1 MRIVANRSMVIGMVL
16 AGIMILVALFAPWLA
31 PNDPHEANLDE
42 RLVSPAY
49 SLSSEYPFGTD
60 HLGRC
65 ILSRALFATR
75 ISLLIGI
82 SVISLSLVTG
92 TVIGAISG
100 YAGGVVDEVIMR
112 VVDAFLS
119 FPGMFVALAVAG
131 IFGGSIVGLVVA
143 LTLVEWT
150 VFARISRGSVIS
162 VRNMDYVLASRAM
175 GAGNG
180 HILKYH
186 VLPNITSPLLVIA
199 TLGMGYVILAAASLS
214 FLGLGVSSHPELGMM
229 VSDGRFFLQSAP
241 HIMFFP
247 GMFIVSIVLGFN
259 FIGDGL
265 RDIFDPKDTKQ
276 RWRVF

>member
-1 MRIVANRSMVIGMVL
+1 MRIIANRSMVIGMVL
-16 AGIMILVALFAPWLA
+16 AGVMVMVALFAPWLA
-31 PNDPHEANLDE
+31 PNDPQESNLDE
-42 RLVSPAY
+42 RLVAPEY
-49 SLSSEYPFGTD
+49 SLSSQYPFGTD

-92 TVIGAISG
+92 TVIGAVSG
-100 YAGGVVDEVIMR
+100 YSGGVVDEIIMR

-162 VRNMDYVLASRAM
+162 VKNMDYVLASKAM
-175 GAGNG
+175 GAGSG

-186 VLPNITSPLLVIA
+186 ILPNITSPLLVIA

-214 FLGLGVSSHPELGMM
+214 FLGLGVSSYPELGMM

-241 HIMFFP
+241 HVMFFP

-265 RDIFDPKDTKQ
+265 RDIFDPRDTKQ

>member
-1 MRIVANRSMVIGMVL
+1 MKITINRSMSIGLLL
-16 AGIMILVALFAPWLA
+16 AGVMVLVALFAPWLA
-31 PNDPHEANLDE
+31 PNDPYQANLDE
-42 RLVSPAY
+42 RLVSPTLTAT
-49 SLSSEYPFGTD
+49 SEYPLGTD

-75 ISLLIGI
+75 ISLIIGI
-82 SVISLSLVTG
+82 SVISLSLFTG
-92 TVIGAISG
+92 TVIGAVSG
-100 YAGGVVDEVIMR
+100 YVGGVVDEVIMR

-131 IFGGSIVGLVVA
+131 IFGGSIIGLVVA
-143 LTLVEWT
+143 LALVEWT

-162 VRNMDYVLASRAM
+162 VKNMDFVLASRSM
-175 GAGNG
+175 GAGNL
-180 HILKYH
+180 HILRYH
-186 VLPNITSPLLVIA
+186 ILPNITSPLLVIA

-214 FLGLGVSSHPELGMM
+214 FLGLGISSYPELGMM
-229 VSDGRFFLQSAP
+229 VNDGRYFLQSAP
-241 HIMFFP
+241 HVMFVP